1 MRKSSWWIFLVL
13 LILDQW
19 SKYLVMKNMYLGQSI
34 PLITDVFHLTYIINP
49 GAAFGLLANQQLFF
63 IFVAVGVLL
72 GGLWGIHKFSEQ
84 YGKLFVYGIVI
95 FMAGAV
101 GNLIDRIRFA
111 GVVDFLDF
119 RIWPIFNLADI
130 GIVCGAALL
139 GWTLWKADK
148 KEGIEL

>member
-1 MRKSSWWIFLVL
+1 M
-13 LILDQW
+13 
-19 SKYLVMKNMYLGQSI
+19 
-34 PLITDVFHLTYIINP
+34 
-49 GAAFGLLANQQLFF
+49 
-63 IFVAVGVLL
+63 GVLL

-139 GWTLWKADK
+139 GWILWKADK

>member
-1 MRKSSWWIFLVL
+1 MWKSSWWIFFCL
-13 LILDQW
+13 LIVDQW

-34 PLITDVFHLTYIINP
+34 PLISDIFHLTYIINP
-49 GAAFGLLANQQLFF
+49 GAAFGLLADQQLFF
-63 IFVAVGVLL
+63 IFVAVVVLL
-72 GGLWGIHKFSEQ
+72 GGLWGIHKFSAQ
-84 YGKLFVYGIVI
+84 YGKPFFYGILV
-95 FMAGAV
+95 FMSGAV

-139 GWTLWKADK
+139 GWTLWKADE
-148 KEGIEL
+148 KERIEL

>member
-1 MRKSSWWIFLVL
+1 MWKSSGWIFLGL

-19 SKYLVMKNMYLGQSI
+19 SKYFVMENMDLGQSV
-34 PLITDVFHLTYIINP
+34 PLIKNVFHLTYIINP
-49 GAAFGLLANQQLFF
+49 GAAFGLFANQQLFF
-63 IFVAVGVLL
+63 IFVALVVLL
-72 GGLWGIHKFSEQ
+72 SGLWGIQKFSGRYE
-84 YGKLFVYGIVI
+84 KLFVYGVAVFIS
-95 FMAGAV
+95 GAV

-139 GWTLWKADK
+139 GWILWKADK
-148 KEGIEL
+148 KERIEL